1 MVARRSFF
9 LALGLALSSAL
20 AITGCHHKPPPAV
33 ETPEVYV
40 SEPLEREYT
49 ELVHYT
55 GRTAA
60 VQTQQV
66 KARVAGPI
74 ESVDFADGSE
84 VREGQ
89 VLYEIDPRTFQA
101 EVDAAEA
108 KVRAAIAQLNS
119 ATDDYRRKEASG
131 LGATE
136 AEKVAAMEKVETAKS
151 TLEMARADAVQK
163 RLNLDFTKVRA
174 KINGIIS
181 RTEVYPGTIVQSGEA
196 GGTLLTTIDNIDP
209 IYVYFDVDGRTWQRV
224 QRLVDEGKFASAEAK
239 KHDAFFSAASTFGA
253 VFGRGTPLLNAA
265 TGLYP
270 TRSFTV
276 IPLRMELEDETGF
289 PHKGYIDFVDKG
301 INPATGT
308 IRTRGLFWNHDH
320 RLRAGMFVRVE
331 APVGEERKVL
341 MVPDRA
347 IITDQDKKVLYL
359 LNDKDEVVY
368 RPVDLGAVVDGLR
381 IIEKGLTSTDRVIID
396 GTQRVRPGATATPK
410 PTTITP
416 NREGD
421 AAKPANN

>member
-1 MVARRSFF
+1 MVTRRSSL

-20 AITGCHHKPPPAV
+20 AITGCHHKPAPTT

-74 ESVDFADGSE
+74 DSVNFADGSE
-84 VREGQ
+84 VHVGQ

-108 KVRAAIAQLNS
+108 RVRAAVAQLNA

-136 AEKVAAMEKVETAKS
+136 AERVAAAEKVETTKS
-151 TLEMARADAVQK
+151 TLEMARADAMQK
-163 RLNLDFTKVRA
+163 RLNLDFTRVRA
-174 KINGIIS
+174 EIPGVIS
-181 RTEVYPGTIVQSGEA
+181 RTQATRGTIVQPGQA
-196 GGTLLTTIDNIDP
+196 GGTLLTTIVSIDP
-209 IYVYFDVDGRTWQRV
+209 IYAYFDVDERTHLRV
-224 QRLVDEGKFASAEAK
+224 RQMIEEKKFVTAQMRML
-239 KHDAFFSAASTFGA
+239 DPFFAAASTFGA

-265 TGLYP
+265 TGLFP
-270 TRSFTV
+270 NRSFAV
-276 IPLRMELEDETGF
+276 VPLRLGLESETGY
-289 PHKGYIDFVDKG
+289 PHIGYIDFVDNQV
-301 INPATGT
+301 NPSTGT
-308 IRTRGLFWNHDH
+308 IRVRGLFWNHD
-320 RLRAGMFVRVE
+320 RKLTPGLFSRIEVPIGQA
-331 APVGEERKVL
+331 RKVL

-347 IITDQDKKVLYL
+347 IITDQAQKVLYL

-368 RPVDLGAVVDGLR
+368 RPVKLGAVVDGMR
-381 IIEKGLTSTDRVIID
+381 IIEEGLTPTDRVIID
-396 GTQRVRPGATATPK
+396 GSQRVRPGATATPK
-410 PTTITP
+410 PANIKP
-416 NREGD
+416 DGD
-421 AAKPANN
+421 GEKAKPANN